1 MTVAAQ
7 YYLPPYEECTLDFMR
22 ELLSGQR
29 KVFKRKDIRMIKV
42 PLLQELTTIKIMEQ
56 IVQDLEI
63 QQYLPDLSKLKRPLN
78 REYMYNVT
86 SKAQTYRSSTLSS
99 QTFLTRTY
107 HMPSRSGRSR
117 QKSRSNS

>member
-1 MTVAAQ
+1 
-7 YYLPPYEECTLDFMR
+7 MR

-86 SKAQTYRSSTLSS
+86 SKVQTYRSSTLLS
-99 QTFLTRTY
+99 QTFLTKTY

-117 QKSRSNS
+117 QKSRSSS